1 MSKENLLNDNELVQ
15 RFIAG
20 DQNSLEILIQRHKG
34 RVFSYIL
41 LIVKKQ
47 ELAEDIFQETFIKV
61 IRSLKKGKYTEN
73 GKFVSWVLRISHNLI
88 IDHFRKE
95 KLKGTVS
102 NDSLDI
108 DIFNSRKFSEDTIE
122 DQMINTQILSEVKDL
137 IQELP
142 EDQQQVIIMRHYLDL
157 SFKEI
162 AEQTD
167 VSINTA
173 LGRMRYALI
182 NLRKLVEK
190 KNLILTKVL
199 TIVNTIKIR
208 RWRF

>member
-102 NDSLDI
+102 NDSLDV
-108 DIFNSRKFSEDTIE
+108 DIFNSQKFSEDTIE

-137 IQELP
+137 IKELP

-190 KNLILTKVL
+190 KNLILTK
-199 TIVNTIKIR
+199 I
-208 RWRF
+208 

>member
-1 MSKENLLNDNELVQ
+1 MSKENFLSDNELVQ
-15 RFIAG
+15 RFISG
-20 DQNSLEILIQRHKG
+20 DQNSLEILIHRHKS

-41 LIVKKQ
+41 LIVRNQ

-61 IRSLKKGKYTEN
+61 IKSLKKGRYTDN
-73 GKFVSWVLRISHNLI
+73 GKFISWVLRISHNLI

-102 NDSLDI
+102 NDSMETYL
-108 DIFNSRKFSEDTIE
+108 FNSPKFADETVE
-122 DQMINTQILSEVKDL
+122 DQLVYSQILSEVKDL
-137 IQELP
+137 VKELP
-142 EDQQQVIIMRHYLDL
+142 EDQQQVIYMRHYLDL

-162 AEQTD
+162 ADLTD

-190 KNLILTKVL
+190 KNLVLTK
-199 TIVNTIKIR
+199 
-208 RWRF
+208 F